1 MLVRKLTIAGAALL
15 ALGAA
20 LPAAAAS
27 SDAVVSIR
35 NDSLWAI
42 QELYLSSTD
51 EDEWGPDQLGDNV
64 LNTGDS
70 FRLTGVPCDS
80 YDVRVVDEDGDECI
94 LEDVGLCAA
103 EDVWVVTDEDLLGC
117 QAATEE

>member
-1 MLVRKLTIAGAALL
+1 MLARKLTFAGAALL
-15 ALGAA
+15 ALVSTT
-20 LPAAAAS
+20 PVVAAS

-51 EDEWGPDQLGDNV
+51 EEEWGPDQLGETV

-80 YDVRVVDEDGDECI
+80 YDVRVVDEDGDECV
-94 LEDVGLCAA
+94 LSDVGLCAG

-117 QAATEE
+117 QAASE